1 VIAAG
6 LDQQVKFFEIF
17 YENKDIEGKDEVL

>member
-17 YENKDIEGKDEVL
+17 DENKDIEGKDEVL

>member
-6 LDQQVKFFEIF
+6 LDQQVKFFEVF
-17 YENKDIEGKDEVL
+17 DENKDIEGKDEVL